1 MTDPT
6 ADEEIVARA
15 LAERTKRIFPQ
26 VRGFE
31 VDWEA
36 WLPHAREV
44 VAALRAAG
52 RLT

>member
-1 MTDPT
+1 MSDPT

-15 LAERTKRIFPQ
+15 LADVTKRIFPQ
-26 VRGFE
+26 IRGYE

-36 WLPHAREV
+36 WLRHAREV
-44 VAALRAAG
+44 IAALRAAG